1 MYIDQLFEKIKTAI
15 EEKNLSMLNEAAQ
28 DFTSLARK
36 NILEYGDENR
46 EVLQLMYAHMSKI
59 LILFFK
65 TGKAEWPEA
74 DRIMGGLEAIKGFI
88 GDVIYAAS
96 SVNLIEKYKK
106 KEGVTI
112 DVLVLRLLLKAENGL
127 VAKDAANELAKES
140 YIIANTFRDMEREG
154 IVFAILEGEKSIAE
168 LTDKGRRVAAAF
180 A

>member
-1 MYIDQLFEKIKTAI
+1 MHIDQMFEKIKAAI
-15 EEKNLSMLNEAAQ
+15 KEKNLVMLNEAAQ

-46 EVLQLMYAHMSKI
+46 EVLQLMYTHMSKI

-65 TGKAEWPEA
+65 TGKSEWPEA

-96 SVNLIEKYKK
+96 SVNLIEKYKE
-106 KEGVTI
+106 KE
-112 DVLVLRLLLKAENGL
+112 DVVVDVLRLLLKAERGL

-140 YIIANTFRDMEREG
+140 YIIANIFRDMEREG

-168 LTDKGRRVAAAF
+168 LTDKGRRVASAF